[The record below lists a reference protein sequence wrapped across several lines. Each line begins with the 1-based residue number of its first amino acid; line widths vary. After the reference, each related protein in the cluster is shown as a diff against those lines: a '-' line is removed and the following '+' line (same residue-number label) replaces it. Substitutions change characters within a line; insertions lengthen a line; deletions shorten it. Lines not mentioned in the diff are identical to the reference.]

1 MALRRRDSELKHL
14 GVSHL
19 EYKRVEMDR
28 VLTGFLMRVNH
39 NGLPSKMVQRKELSV
54 DAFVKEF
61 TKEQHAEKFP
71 GFAEHSDITRRW
83 IETQLLDMVNR
94 GRSSQAVAGLRPL
107 HGLTYKFRNY
117 YHSRAYGADAQLYQ
131 MLRHARGG
139 QGQAA
144 LEQLRRFFFTGLGSA
159 PHGGPH
165 DESADTR
172 IDVETQAVLHLNSQV
187 TQDAPQQ
194 VRGWYDAPPLCVG
207 QADLLADDV
216 LRLMSLKDLLPRVT
230 LVEYLKILF
239 ALHLALGQLKAM
251 KLLPHAVARGGA
263 DPACGPDHCPA
274 TGAATDPLAGCPFRA
289 GLFVDAAGIPG
300 TAAAALAEQSVA
312 AWHRRIPDFVRAG
325 YVVRRLDDF
334 ADHLVSRGEA
344 TRPSRGRATVGEL
357 LRFGSDAYQERRER
371 YFEARLESI
380 LVETPREEQPEAVR
394 PLLEVSM
401 GLGAFDQYIELLMA
415 YRGRYHHK
423 YLIETIDSLLLKNRP
438 GALIAQPHRGRRRF
452 VLDSA
457 LLEVLVQVALLRPNS
472 RGTRSRFTHHTVS
485 LRLDE
490 FTDMLR
496 TRYGLHIDRL
506 PAADGFAVPGPEEE
520 AALRAN
526 TAAFTTKLR
535 EIGFYD
541 DLSDAYFTQVITPRF
556 VIAQDGTVTAGSG
569 K

>member
-1 MALRRRDSELKHL
+1 MALHRRDSELKHP

-54 DAFVKEF
+54 DAFVSEF
-61 TKEQHAEKFP
+61 TKAQHAAKFP
-71 GFAEHSDITRRW
+71 GFAEHSDIARRW

-94 GRSSQAVAGLRPL
+94 GRPSQAVAGLRPL

-159 PHGGPH
+159 SRSRPDSSGDP
-165 DESADTR
+165 R

-187 TQDAPQQ
+187 TQDAAQQ

-230 LVEYLKILF
+230 LVEYLKILC

-251 KLLPHAVARGGA
+251 KLLPHMVARGGA
-263 DPACGPDHCPA
+263 DPACGPDNCPA
-274 TGAATDPLAGCPFRA
+274 TAVAADPLAGCPFRA
-289 GLFVDAAGIPG
+289 GLFVDAAGVPG
-300 TAAAALAEQSVA
+300 SAAAALAEQSAA

-325 YVVRRLDDF
+325 YVVRKLDDF
-334 ADHLVSRGEA
+334 ADHVDSSGETA
-344 TRPSRGRATVGEL
+344 RPARGRATIGEL
-357 LRFGSDAYQERRER
+357 LRFGTDAYLERRER
-371 YFEARLESI
+371 FFAARLESI
-380 LVETPREEQPEAVR
+380 LVETPKREQPEEVR
-394 PLLEVSM
+394 PLLDASM
-401 GLGAFDQYIELLMA
+401 GLGAFEQYIELIMA

-438 GALIAQPHRGRRRF
+438 GALIAQPHRGQRRF

-457 LLEVLVQVALLRPNS
+457 LLEVLVQVALLRPNP

-490 FTDMLR
+490 FTDLLR

-506 PAADGFAVPGPEEE
+506 PAGDGFAVTGPEEE

-526 TAAFTTKLR
+526 TEAFTTKLR
-535 EIGFYD
+535 ETGFYD
-541 DLSDAYFTQVITPRF
+541 DLSDAYVTQVITPRF
-556 VIAQDGTVTAGSG
+556 VITQDGTVTAGSG
-569 K
+569 R

>member
-1 MALRRRDSELKHL
+1 MALRRRDSEFKHL

-39 NGLPSKMVQRKELSV
+39 RGLPSKMVQRKELSV
-54 DAFVKEF
+54 EAFVKEF
-61 TKEQHAEKFP
+61 TKEQHAGRFP
-71 GFAEHSDITRRW
+71 GFAEHSDIARRW

-94 GRSSQAVAGLRPL
+94 GRPSQAVAGLRPL

-139 QGQAA
+139 QGRAA

-159 PHGGPH
+159 ADDGPDDPPGG
-165 DESADTR
+165 AR

-194 VRGWYDAPPLCVG
+194 VRGWYDAPPLCIG

-239 ALHLALGQLKAM
+239 AVHLALGQLKAM
-251 KLLPHAVARGGA
+251 KLLPHAVARGGV
-263 DPACGPDHCPA
+263 DPACGPDQCPA
-274 TGAATDPLAGCPFRA
+274 MGSAADPLAGCPFRT
-289 GLFVDAAGIPG
+289 GLFVDTAGIPG
-300 TAAAALAEQSVA
+300 TATAALAEQSAA
-312 AWHRRIPDFVRAG
+312 AWLRRIPDFVRAG
-325 YVVRRLDDF
+325 YVVRKLDDF

-344 TRPSRGRATVGEL
+344 PRPSQGHVTVGEL

-371 YFEARLESI
+371 YFEARLENI
-380 LVETPREEQPEAVR
+380 LIETPREEQPEAVR
-394 PLLEVSM
+394 PLLDSSM
-401 GLGAFDQYIELLMA
+401 GIGAFEQYIELLMA

-423 YLIETIDSLLLKNRP
+423 YIIETIDSLLLKNRP

-457 LLEVLVQVALLRPNS
+457 LLEVLVQVALLRPNP

-490 FTDMLR
+490 FTDLLR
-496 TRYGLHIDRL
+496 TRYGLYIDRL
-506 PAADGFAVPGPEEE
+506 PAADGFATPGLEEE

-526 TAAFTTKLR
+526 TEAFTTKLR

-541 DLSDAYFTQVITPRF
+541 DLSDAYFTQVIRPRF
-556 VIAQDGTVTAGSG
+556 VIARDGTVTAGSG

>member
-1 MALRRRDSELKHL
+1 MALRRRDSEFKHL

-39 NGLPSKMVQRKELSV
+39 RGLPSKMVQRKELSV
-54 DAFVKEF
+54 DAFVSEF
-61 TKEQHAEKFP
+61 TKEQHAGNFP
-71 GFAEHSDITRRW
+71 GFAEHSDIAERW
-83 IETQLLDMVNR
+83 VETQLLDMVNR
-94 GRSSQAVAGLRPL
+94 GRPSQAVAGLRPL

-131 MLRHARGG
+131 MLHHARGG
-139 QGQAA
+139 QGRAA

-159 PHGGPH
+159 PGDPRGGLG
-165 DESADTR
+165 

-194 VRGWYDAPPLCVG
+194 VRGWYDAPPLCIG

-251 KLLPHAVARGGA
+251 KLLPHTVERGAV
-263 DPACGPDHCPA
+263 DQACGPDHCPA
-274 TGAATDPLAGCPFRA
+274 LGTASDPLAGCPFRT

-300 TAAAALAEQSVA
+300 TATAALAEQSTA
-312 AWHRRIPDFVRAG
+312 AWLRRIPDFVRAG
-325 YVVRRLDDF
+325 YVVRKLDDF
-334 ADHLVSRGEA
+334 ADHLISRGEVA
-344 TRPSRGRATVGEL
+344 RPSRSRATVGEL
-357 LRFGSDAYQERRER
+357 LHFGSDPYQERRER

-394 PLLEVSM
+394 PLLEPAMGVS
-401 GLGAFDQYIELLMA
+401 AFEQYIELLMA
-415 YRGRYHHK
+415 YRGRYHYK
-423 YLIETIDSLLLKNRP
+423 YMVETIDSLLLKNRP

-457 LLEVLVQVALLRPNS
+457 LLEVLVQVALLRPNP
-472 RGTRSRFTHHTVS
+472 RGTRSPYSHHTVS

-490 FTDMLR
+490 FTDLLR

-506 PAADGFAVPGPEEE
+506 PATDGFTAPGFEEE

-526 TAAFTTKLR
+526 TEAFTTKLR

-541 DLSDAYFTQVITPRF
+541 DLSDAYFTQVIRPRF
-556 VIAQDGTVTAGSG
+556 VIAPDGTVTAGSG

>member
-1 MALRRRDSELKHL
+1 MALHRRDSELKHP

-54 DAFVKEF
+54 DAFVSEF
-61 TKEQHAEKFP
+61 TKEQHAAKFP
-71 GFAEHSDITRRW
+71 GFAEHSDIARRW

-94 GRSSQAVAGLRPL
+94 GRPSQAVAGLRPL

-139 QGQAA
+139 QGQAV
-144 LEQLRRFFFTGLGSA
+144 LEQLRRFFFTGLSSA
-159 PHGGPH
+159 SRSRPDSSGDP
-165 DESADTR
+165 R

-187 TQDAPQQ
+187 TQDAAQQ

-230 LVEYLKILF
+230 LVEYLKILC

-251 KLLPHAVARGGA
+251 KLLPHMVARGGA
-263 DPACGPDHCPA
+263 DPACGPDNCPA
-274 TGAATDPLAGCPFRA
+274 TAAAADPLAGCPFRA
-289 GLFVDAAGIPG
+289 GLFVDAAGVPG
-300 TAAAALAEQSVA
+300 SAAAALAEQSAA

-325 YVVRRLDDF
+325 YVVRKLDDF
-334 ADHLVSRGEA
+334 ADHVDSSEETA
-344 TRPSRGRATVGEL
+344 RPARGRATIGEL
-357 LRFGSDAYQERRER
+357 LRFGTDAYLERRER
-371 YFEARLESI
+371 FFAARLESI
-380 LVETPREEQPEAVR
+380 LVETPKREQPEEVR
-394 PLLEVSM
+394 PLLDASM
-401 GLGAFDQYIELLMA
+401 GLGAFEQYIELIMA

-438 GALIAQPHRGRRRF
+438 GALIAQPHRGQRRF

-457 LLEVLVQVALLRPNS
+457 LLEVLVQVALLHPNP

-490 FTDMLR
+490 FTDLLR

-506 PAADGFAVPGPEEE
+506 PSGDGFAVTGPEEE

-526 TAAFTTKLR
+526 TEAFTTKLR
-535 EIGFYD
+535 ETGFYD
-541 DLSDAYFTQVITPRF
+541 DLSDAYVTQVITPRF
-556 VIAQDGTVTAGSG
+556 VITQDGTVTAGSG
-569 K
+569 R

>member
-1 MALRRRDSELKHL
+1 MALHRRDSELKHP

-61 TKEQHAEKFP
+61 TKEQHTAKFP
-71 GFAEHSDITRRW
+71 GFAEHSDIARRW

-94 GRSSQAVAGLRPL
+94 GRPSQAVAGLRPL

-159 PHGGPH
+159 SRGRP
-165 DESADTR
+165 DSSADPR

-187 TQDAPQQ
+187 TQDAAQQ

-230 LVEYLKILF
+230 LVEYLKILC

-251 KLLPHAVARGGA
+251 KLLPHIVARGGA
-263 DPACGPDHCPA
+263 DPACGPDNCPA
-274 TGAATDPLAGCPFRA
+274 TATAADPLAGCPFRA
-289 GLFVDAAGIPG
+289 GLFADAAGIPG
-300 TAAAALAEQSVA
+300 SAAATLAEQSAA

-325 YVVRRLDDF
+325 YVVRKLDDF
-334 ADHLVSRGEA
+334 ADHLGSSEEA
-344 TRPSRGRATVGEL
+344 TRPVRGRATIGEL
-357 LRFGSDAYQERRER
+357 LRFGTDAYLERRER
-371 YFEARLESI
+371 FFAARLESI
-380 LVETPREEQPEAVR
+380 LVETPKKEQPEEVR
-394 PLLEVSM
+394 PLLEASM
-401 GLGAFDQYIELLMA
+401 GLGAFEQYIELLMA

-438 GALIAQPHRGRRRF
+438 GALIAQPHRGQRRF

-457 LLEVLVQVALLRPNS
+457 LLEVLVQVALLRPNP

-490 FTDMLR
+490 FTDLLR

-506 PAADGFAVPGPEEE
+506 PAGDGFAVTGPEEE

-526 TAAFTTKLR
+526 TEAFTRKLR
-535 EIGFYD
+535 ETGFYD
-541 DLSDAYFTQVITPRF
+541 DLSDAYVTQVITPRF

-569 K
+569 R

>member
-1 MALRRRDSELKHL
+1 MALRRRDSEFKHL

-39 NGLPSKMVQRKELSV
+39 RGLPSKMVQRKELSV
-54 DAFVKEF
+54 DAFVSEF
-61 TKEQHAEKFP
+61 TKEQHTGNFP
-71 GFAEHSDITRRW
+71 GFAEHSDIAGRW

-131 MLRHARGG
+131 MLHHARGG
-139 QGQAA
+139 QGRAA
-144 LEQLRRFFFTGLGSA
+144 LEQLRRFFFTGLGTA
-159 PHGGPH
+159 PGDRSG
-165 DESADTR
+165 DAR

-251 KLLPHAVARGGA
+251 KVLPHVVARGA
-263 DPACGPDHCPA
+263 VDQACGPDHCPA
-274 TGAATDPLAGCPFRA
+274 LGTAADPLAGCPFRT

-300 TAAAALAEQSVA
+300 SATAALAEQSTA
-312 AWHRRIPDFVRAG
+312 AWLRRIPDFVRAG
-325 YVVRRLDDF
+325 YVVRKLDDF
-334 ADHLVSRGEA
+334 ADHLISRGEVA
-344 TRPSRGRATVGEL
+344 RPARGRATVGEL
-357 LRFGSDAYQERRER
+357 LHFASDAHRERRER
-371 YFEARLESI
+371 HFEARLESI
-380 LVETPREEQPEAVR
+380 LVETPKQEQPEAVR
-394 PLLEVSM
+394 PLLDPTMGVS
-401 GLGAFDQYIELLMA
+401 AFEQYIELLMA
-415 YRGRYHHK
+415 YRGRYHYK
-423 YLIETIDSLLLKNRP
+423 YMVETIDSLLLKNRP

-452 VLDSA
+452 ILDSA
-457 LLEVLVQVALLRPNS
+457 LLEVLVQVALLRPNP
-472 RGTRSRFTHHTVS
+472 RGTRSPYSHHTVS

-490 FTDMLR
+490 FTDLLR

-506 PAADGFAVPGPEEE
+506 PPTDGFTAPGFEEE

-526 TAAFTTKLR
+526 TEAFTTKLR
-535 EIGFYD
+535 EIGFYN

-556 VIAQDGTVTAGSG
+556 VIARDGTVTAGSG

>member
-1 MALRRRDSELKHL
+1 MALRRRDSEFKHL
-14 GVSHL
+14 GVSYL

-39 NGLPSKMVQRKELSV
+39 RGLPSKMVHRKDLSV
-54 DAFVKEF
+54 ETFVKEF
-61 TKEQHAEKFP
+61 TSDRHTGQFP

-94 GRSSQAVAGLRPL
+94 GKPSQAVAGLRPL

-117 YHSRAYGADAQLYQ
+117 YHSRAYGADAQLYE
-131 MLRHARGG
+131 MLRHARGNR
-139 QGQAA
+139 GQAA
-144 LEQLRRFFFTGLGSA
+144 LEQLRRFFFTGLDPALGDGPGGS
-159 PHGGPH
+159 
-165 DESADTR
+165 R
-172 IDVETQAVLHLNSQV
+172 IDVETQAVLHLNNQV

-194 VRGWYDAPPLCVG
+194 LRGWYSAPPLCVG

-230 LVEYLKILF
+230 MVEYLKVLF

-251 KLLPHAVARGGA
+251 KLLPQAVARGGL
-263 DPACGPDHCPA
+263 DPACGLDHCPA
-274 TGAATDPLAGCPFRA
+274 TGSAADPLAGCPFRA
-289 GLFVDAAGIPG
+289 GLFVDAAGVPG
-300 TAAAALAEQSVA
+300 TPAAALAEHSTAV
-312 AWHRRIPDFVRAG
+312 WLRRIPDFVRAG
-325 YVVRRLDDF
+325 YVVRKLDDF
-334 ADHLVSRGEA
+334 VEHLVGRGEA
-344 TRPSRGRATVGEL
+344 RRPKEGHFSAGEL
-357 LRFGSDAYQERRER
+357 LRFGSEDYRERRER
-371 YFEARLESI
+371 FFTSRLDTI
-380 LVETPREEQPEAVR
+380 LEETPREEQPEALR
-394 PLLEVSM
+394 PLLEVTM
-401 GLGAFDQYIELLMA
+401 GIDPFEQYLELLMA

-423 YLIETIDSLLLKNRP
+423 YIIETIDSLLLKNRP
-438 GALIAQPHRGRRRF
+438 GALIAQPHRGKRRF

-472 RGTRSRFTHHTVS
+472 RGSRSRFTHHTVS

-490 FTDMLR
+490 FTDLLR
-496 TRYGLHIDRL
+496 TRYGLYIDRL
-506 PAADGFAVPGPEEE
+506 PATDGFAAAGFEEE

-526 TAAFTTKLR
+526 TEAFTTKLR

-541 DLSDAYFTQVITPRF
+541 DLSDAYLTQVITPRF

>member
-1 MALRRRDSELKHL
+1 MALRRRDTEFKHL

-39 NGLPSKMVQRKELSV
+39 RGLPSKMVQRKDLSV

-61 TKEQHAEKFP
+61 TKEQYAGQFP
-71 GFAEHSDITRRW
+71 GFAEHTDIARRW

-94 GRSSQAVAGLRPL
+94 GRPGEAVAGLRPL

-139 QGQAA
+139 QGRTA
-144 LEQLRRFFFTGLGSA
+144 LGQLRRFFFTGLDSA
-159 PHGGPH
+159 SGE
-165 DESADTR
+165 ESVDGR
-172 IDVETQAVLHLNSQV
+172 VDVETQAVLHLNSQV

-194 VRGWYDAPPLCVG
+194 VRGWYDAAPLCVG

-230 LVEYLKILF
+230 LIEHLKILF

-251 KLLPHAVARGGA
+251 KLLPYAVTRGSL
-263 DPACGPDHCPA
+263 DPACGLDRCPA
-274 TGAATDPLAGCPFRA
+274 LGTAADPLAGCPFRA
-289 GLFVDAAGIPG
+289 GVFVDAAGIPG
-300 TAAAALAEQSVA
+300 TGAAALAEHSA
-312 AWHRRIPDFVRAG
+312 AVWRRRIPDFVRAG
-325 YVVRRLDDF
+325 YVVRKLDDF
-334 ADHLVSRGEA
+334 AGHLVDRGEA
-344 TRPSRGRATVGEL
+344 VRPEQGHFSVGDL
-357 LRFGSDAYQERRER
+357 LRFGSEDYQERRER
-371 YFEARLESI
+371 FFESRLDTI
-380 LVETPREEQPEAVR
+380 LDETPRDEQPEAVR
-394 PLLEVSM
+394 PLLEASM
-401 GLGAFDQYIELLMA
+401 GIGTFEQYIELLMA

-423 YLIETIDSLLLKNRP
+423 YITETIDSLLLKNRP

-457 LLEVLVQVALLRPNS
+457 LLEVLVQVTLLRPNP
-472 RGTRSRFTHHTVS
+472 RGSRSRYTHHTVS

-490 FTDMLR
+490 FTDLLR
-496 TRYGLHIDRL
+496 TRYGLYIDRL
-506 PAADGFAVPGPEEE
+506 PPDDGFAALGFEEA

-526 TAAFTTKLR
+526 TDAFTAKLR

-556 VIAQDGTVTAGSG
+556 VIATDGTVTAGSG